1 MNSSLV
7 TRPSSLPCG
16 APRRNAGFT
25 LIELLSVMG
34 VMILITTIVVT
45 SGFGLRRSATY
56 SSVVS
61 IPTSVM
67 EYARQ
72 RACMDG
78 RKTAVLFAPNG
89 AEGTDNDEMA
99 ARIFQA
105 AGIVSQTFNNNRI
118 RDVFS
123 DIAAFK
129 TGFNMLTVFN
139 FDNGKTFVVG
149 EISKEGGKKATDPN
163 VSFTDDATSDG
174 EPNMYYY
181 PYIEIIRSEADKSSP
196 SISGNWKTGDAY
208 GFEIADRQIL
218 PKNFSYT
225 MKSGGHSGSNDSF
238 WFIFNPDGTTDKSGS
253 AAITVRESVGN
264 KKFKQDISFN

>member
-7 TRPSSLPCG
+7 TRHSSLPCG
-16 APRRNAGFT
+16 APRRKAAGFT
-25 LIELLSVMG
+25 LIELLSVMA
-34 VMILITTIVVT
+34 VMILITTVVVT

-99 ARIFQA
+99 ARIFQV
-105 AGIVSQTFNNNRI
+105 AGTVSKRDDNGI
-118 RDVFS
+118 RDKFS

-139 FDNGKTFVVG
+139 FTSGKTFVVG
-149 EISKEGGKKATDPN
+149 EISKESGTESGDKP
-163 VSFTDDATSDG
+163 VSFKDDATSDG

-181 PYIEIIRSEADKSSP
+181 PYIKIIRSKADKSSP
-196 SISGNWKTGDAY
+196 SISGNWKEGEAY

-225 MKSGGHSGSNDSF
+225 MKSGGHGGSNDSF
-238 WFIFNPDGTTDKSGS
+238 WFIFNPDGTTDGSGS